1 MHVQSFPQ
9 AYSEGD
15 ITTIISWNT
24 LQKRVYI
31 YGDVVVGRCSWP
43 AAAANALLM
52 QNLRSEPDLNT
63 QDLDKRDHHRTQNQ
77 SEHALAFSLMI
88 YCFGDKSIMLEL
100 HECMKGTHVMNA
112 SWWLITNAQSFRSE
126 LLRLYFSKDIYC
138 KKWQTCSFS
147 RFIFGN

>member
-1 MHVQSFPQ
+1 MCNENVLASVL
-9 AYSEGD
+9 SSVI
-15 ITTIISWNT
+15 ITLLFKTKHHSACAELST
-24 LQKRVYI
+24 GLQRRRYHHHHLLKHITKESIYIYI

-112 SWWLITNAQSFRSE
+112 S
-126 LLRLYFSKDIYC
+126 
-138 KKWQTCSFS
+138 
-147 RFIFGN
+147 